1 MSNILD
7 NILVII
13 CHQLIIGMHNA
24 KDPEGLKEGLFGP
37 LFPPRQW
44 PIKVTSSCSALKAC
58 KLRNCI
64 VAMLQVSVALTTAS
78 VKEVRSSAAT
88 LSPYMETNKMRRR
101 QKEMRKEMMKMIKA
115 IECDV
120 LG

>member
-1 MSNILD
+1 
-7 NILVII
+7 
-13 CHQLIIGMHNA
+13 MHNA
-24 KDPEGLKEGLFGP
+24 KDPERLKDGLFGP

-44 PIKVTSSCSALKAC
+44 PIKVTLSCSALKAC

-88 LSPYMETNKMRRR
+88 LSPYKQDEEEAERNEERDD
-101 QKEMRKEMMKMIKA
+101 E
-115 IECDV
+115 DD
-120 LG
+120 